1 MAEGRRTEL
10 QQRLA
15 AKDRERTEAELWSL
29 RRARALDDLGQE
41 GDRLEQRWVHDFLRT
56 REELGAQRIAG
67 QATNPHF
74 GGRERTARSAA
85 STRNSANGS
94 GSARRRRAGSSR
106 PSGSFQ
112 NFAANL
118 VANSGLPVQ
127 LSAPEST

>member
-74 GGRERTARSAA
+74 GDQARADREE
-85 STRNSANGS
+85 
-94 GSARRRRAGSSR
+94 RRLDAELGERLGIGPPP
-106 PSGSFQ
+106 PSWFEPS
-112 NFAANL
+112 
-118 VANSGLPVQ
+118 
-127 LSAPEST
+127 